1 MRYRALKNLS
11 GKHKRQRK
19 DEVENERIGS
29 DMVAYLSEK
38 NDLMKKWKIEEM
50 QLQKRRLEAESKMEE
65 QSEKQHQDL
74 MQVMLQQT
82 KQQQE
87 QMQNFQKMFTLMQQ
101 QQSQIIIKLLEKQN

>member
-1 MRYRALKNLS
+1 MRFRALKNLS
-11 GKHKRQRK
+11 GKPKRQRK

-29 DMVAYLSEK
+29 DTVAYLSEK

-65 QSEKQHQDL
+65 QSKKQHQDL
-74 MQVMLQQT
+74 MQVMLQKT

-87 QMQNFQKMFTLMQQ
+87 QMQNFKMFALMQQ
-101 QQSQIIIKLLEKQN
+101 QQC

>member
-29 DMVAYLSEK
+29 DTVAYLSEK

-50 QLQKRRLEAESKMEE
+50 QLQKRQLEAESKMEE
-65 QSEKQHQDL
+65 QSKKQHSDL
-74 MQVMLQQT
+74 MQVMLPQT

-87 QMQNFQKMFTLMQQ
+87 QMQNFNMFALMQQ
-101 QQSQIIIKLLEKQN
+101 QQC